1 MNLKKMIHLYTEF
14 RLFNIILD
22 CTFTSINSTYIT
34 VYWSEAI
41 SLSRSKLCKL
51 SFVYKT
57 VTSQLNFTVRTEPKF
72 GKYVVL
78 LAFSIFSKCPFVCR
92 IHS

>member
-14 RLFNIILD
+14 RLFNGILD
-22 CTFTSINSTYIT
+22 CTFTYNSTYIT

-41 SLSRSKLCKL
+41 SLSRSKLGKL

-72 GKYVVL
+72 GKYVVP
-78 LAFSIFSKCPFVCR
+78 LAFKLFSRYPFVCR
-92 IHS
+92 MHS